1 MDTIPR
7 AERAVILLQKVMVG
21 PGTHL
26 VKNHGSQSITNKSQL
41 KKQQV

>member
-7 AERAVILLQKVMVG
+7 AERAVILLQNVMVG

-26 VKNHGSQSITNKSQL
+26 VKNHESVPVHNQ
-41 KKQQV
+41 